1 MIGRLKMSFL
11 TLAVGL
17 TMGVFSPLAAQ
28 DFDSRARL
36 DEGPDESLYYQQPTY
51 GTSTRAIIQ
60 QKAQARAHQ
69 RQARLATLS
78 WYSMSTG
85 RPAASSTPFTSY
97 YSPICTSPAGGPLS
111 GNPAAGPPTPTSRA
125 KAVNGRDGTSN
136 PAAFCLRPGTG
147 LTAPGALVELSLG
160 ITGQQRSANRA
171 TL

>member
-51 GTSTRAIIQ
+51 GTSTRAIIH

-97 YSPICTSPAGGPLS
+97 YSPIWHIPGRRPFIWQSS
-111 GNPAAGPPTPTSRA
+111 GWPTYAYFTR
-125 KAVNGRDGTSN
+125 
-136 PAAFCLRPGTG
+136 
-147 LTAPGALVELSLG
+147 
-160 ITGQQRSANRA
+160 
-171 TL
+171 